1 MIVAAAASFAQE
13 GRNVWRSSLD
23 AWLSQKAKESGAEVR
38 EETAVV
44 ACEEQDGHVSL
55 TMKGDRTYMQ
65 TSRYVIVCEDA
76 AGTLKKKR
84 TGKGTPYSM
93 IY

>member
-1 MIVAAAASFAQE
+1 MFGAAPFHKRLRRAV
-13 GRNVWRSSLD
+13 RKL
-23 AWLSQKAKESGAEVR
+23 R
-38 EETAVV
+38 EEMAVV

-65 TSRYVIVCEDA
+65 TSRYVIVCEGA

-93 IY
+93 IN